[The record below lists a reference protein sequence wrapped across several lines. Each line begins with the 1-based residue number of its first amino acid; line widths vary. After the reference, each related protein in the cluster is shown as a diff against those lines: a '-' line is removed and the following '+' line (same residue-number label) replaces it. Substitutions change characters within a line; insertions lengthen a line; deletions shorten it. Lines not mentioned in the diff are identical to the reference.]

1 MFLLKFWHNLLYV
14 KATFS
19 HQKGI
24 AVPTPLG
31 ICTVYAVFQQLKQQI
46 INLFRKSL
54 HCTLMWKTKCAD
66 TVKPQ
71 SVTAS
76 GLREQLALQT
86 NNFSLFHAAVLF
98 KPQSCYSAATLYMIM
113 KNIAWW
119 LAHAGGKTGSIDS
132 QQYFMKCCRNLLRIH
147 LPSSF
152 TNKLGLISHIIIT
165 CHSVDLQF
173 SAMLQ
178 EFKFLDF
185 FLLSIN
191 SFLQVNQQ

>member
-1 MFLLKFWHNLLYV
+1 MRKHSQTWKCDCLLLMG
-14 KATFS
+14 T
-19 HQKGI
+19 
-24 AVPTPLG
+24 T
-31 ICTVYAVFQQLKQQI
+31 C
-46 INLFRKSL
+46 KS
-54 HCTLMWKTKCAD
+54 
-66 TVKPQ
+66 
-71 SVTAS
+71 
-76 GLREQLALQT
+76 
-86 NNFSLFHAAVLF
+86 NNFSLFQAAALF

-152 TNKLGLISHIIIT
+152 TNKLGLISRIIIT
-165 CHSVDLQF
+165 CHGVDLQF

-178 EFKFLDF
+178 EFKFRDF